1 MGLDMY
7 VYKTEISNVEIDD
20 NLMITK
26 VKNSD
31 YYKDEEFFYWRKH
44 PAIHNWMENL
54 YYDRG
59 GKGTFNGELILLD
72 KDTLKKLKKDLV
84 KRNLNY
90 ETSGFFFGNSQN
102 PDSQAFIPQLKR
114 DLSFVTSALKEMR
127 ENENTVFIYDSS
139 W

>member
-7 VYKTEISNVEIDD
+7 VYKTEINNLEIND

-26 VKNSD
+26 MINKDFYKN
-31 YYKDEEFFYWRKH
+31 EEFFYWRKH
-44 PAIHNWMENL
+44 PALHNWMQNV
-54 YYDRG
+54 YFDRG
-59 GKGTFNGELILLD
+59 GEGDFNGEPVLLD

-90 ETSGFFFGNSQN
+90 DAIGFFFGNSQN
-102 PDSQAFIPQLKR
+102 PNSQAFIPQLKK
-114 DLSFVTSALKEMR
+114 DLSFVISALKEIK

>member
-7 VYKTEISNVEIDD
+7 IYKTEISNIEVDD
-20 NLMITK
+20 NLMITN
-26 VKNSD
+26 VIDNNNN
-31 YYKDEEFFYWRKH
+31 EEFFYWRKH
-44 PAIHNWMENL
+44 PALHNWMENL
-54 YYDRG
+54 YVDRG
-59 GKGTFNGELILLD
+59 GDKTFNGEPVLLD

-84 KRNLNY
+84 KRNLKY
-90 ETSGFFFGNSQN
+90 DTVGFFFGNSQN

-114 DLSFVTSALKEMR
+114 DLSFVTAALRAIK